1 MRFKI
6 KLELKKIKTGIIQRQ
21 EKLAIAIPRITFSY
35 SKSIFTAFL
44 RYFFNKKK
52 FEASNNVNPNPNLIL
67 HNLSYCTIFI
77 YNIFNELKLYI

>member
-6 KLELKKIKTGIIQRQ
+6 KLELKKSKLELFRDKKNWRLLYPELHFHIQN
-21 EKLAIAIPRITFSY
+21 PY
-35 SKSIFTAFL
+35 SQLL

-67 HNLSYCTIFI
+67 HNLSYRTIFI